1 MKTVVYDGV
10 LLNGKAI
17 LPDGR
22 ILKVVKGI
30 TEINV
35 SDEHAELLLKTG
47 NYKPPMNKEFKYSEI
62 KKDMQVTKNSIKK
75 NKEKT
80 TKGKEKGGK

>member
-1 MKTVVYDGV
+1 MKTVIYDGV

-47 NYKPPMNKEFKYSEI
+47 NYKPPVNKEFKYSEI
-62 KKDMQVTKNSIKK
+62 KKDVPVTKNSV
-75 NKEKT
+75 KEKT
-80 TKGKEKGGK
+80 IKGKGKGGK